1 MSSALGVDSMQRK
14 VHDTAGKF
22 GEDLVKE
29 AVEWAKREKGG
40 ELTEPVEFQA
50 TVTVSP
56 TEPPFCIKIG
66 SIIICVGEE
75 RPPVM

>member
-1 MSSALGVDSMQRK
+1 MQRK

-29 AVEWAKREKGG
+29 AVGWAKREKGG

-50 TVTVSP
+50 TVAVNP
-56 TEPPFCIKIG
+56 TEGCICIQIG
-66 SIIICVGEE
+66 GILICICPDDV
-75 RPPVM
+75 VM